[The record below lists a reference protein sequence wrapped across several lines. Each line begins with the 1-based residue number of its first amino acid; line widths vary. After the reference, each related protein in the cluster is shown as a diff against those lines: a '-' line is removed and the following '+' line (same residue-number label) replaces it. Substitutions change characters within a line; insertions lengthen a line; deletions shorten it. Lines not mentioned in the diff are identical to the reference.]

1 MKIITGAL
9 FTSALRRA
17 FRSLTGF
24 APLSVPAAAEPAN
37 LFNTPFACL
46 ATAFVN
52 SAAFAPS
59 ICSAILPP

>member
-1 MKIITGAL
+1 MTAAL

-17 FRSLTGF
+17 FKSLTGF
-24 APLSVPAAAEPAN
+24 APLSVPAAAGLAN
-37 LFNTPFACL
+37 LFNTPLACL
-46 ATAFVN
+46 ATALVN